1 MSNQSKSSKSP
12 NMPRSGKDDP
22 IEFSAGFW
30 VMKEFQSVI
39 AFRAYESVVTSGES
53 RSVKQLQNM
62 AFEKYHGDLNNA
74 DSLGLAKKFMLGLEM
89 FDGIYDTED
98 DPATGKSK
106 KVLKYILHLNA
117 KATIVS
123 DPNPQANGINMLTL
137 SANKKSDRSIISGST
152 IWDMGKKV
160 EMHGRKVLAYV
171 MKSKYKSGKIPSGER
186 WEDYLKFCR
195 YKMYQDSIQAKNK
208 NKRKATDDDSS
219 LGVDAE
225 KCDDENEESSV
236 SLPSGPITQDEEDQI
251 IKDWDNDFT
260 FPGYMAWALWGFI
273 PMEGLEAYK
282 ACCFSTGD
290 NMIGKKD
297 SSSGRRAVMNQSLQR
312 KSSAAKQKP
321 ETFTITKEDVS
332 AISDVLQNTVQ
343 TSKHEFG
350 IQIFERMLD
359 EVNKEEETW
368 KALVLARPEVF
379 DDPTAFAD
387 WYPFQRWK
395 AAEKKKENI
404 LKEMHG
410 FGKNF
415 LHGETAASAAPS
427 TQKPSGSLSFTMDD
441 DVHVPVSTV
450 NVQEESE
457 NAAED
462 ASVESISVGVLS
474 SP

>member
-1 MSNQSKSSKSP
+1 
-12 NMPRSGKDDP
+12 
-22 IEFSAGFW
+22 
-30 VMKEFQSVI
+30 
-39 AFRAYESVVTSGES
+39 
-53 RSVKQLQNM
+53 
-62 AFEKYHGDLNNA
+62 
-74 DSLGLAKKFMLGLEM
+74 
-89 FDGIYDTED
+89 
-98 DPATGKSK
+98 
-106 KVLKYILHLNA
+106 
-117 KATIVS
+117 
-123 DPNPQANGINMLTL
+123 
-137 SANKKSDRSIISGST
+137 
-152 IWDMGKKV
+152 
-160 EMHGRKVLAYV
+160 
-171 MKSKYKSGKIPSGER
+171 
-186 WEDYLKFCR
+186 
-195 YKMYQDSIQAKNK
+195 
-208 NKRKATDDDSS
+208 
-219 LGVDAE
+219 
-225 KCDDENEESSV
+225 
-236 SLPSGPITQDEEDQI
+236 
-251 IKDWDNDFT
+251 
-260 FPGYMAWALWGFI
+260 
-273 PMEGLEAYK
+273 
-282 ACCFSTGD
+282 
-290 NMIGKKD
+290 
-297 SSSGRRAVMNQSLQR
+297 MNQSLQR

-368 KALVLARPEVF
+368 KALVLARPEV
-379 DDPTAFAD
+379 
-387 WYPFQRWK
+387 